1 MGLESLYEKYPWL
14 NKPSY
19 HLMEKLGIAGPWGES
34 GWLTKKLPDMVQSY
48 ENVVDPIVD
57 FGKKLGNIGAEF
69 GEIGLQGI
77 EAAGDLIYDTTKWG
91 PGGQPPGGVGSLY
104 TDWQDNPFN
113 PMHLFSKVAREEGS
127 GMTKDSVRLSNLYA
141 PSEKIVDEFG
151 DIDLGQWSSYQ
162 NWKSG
167 SGWDTADDR
176 RINKRVDARMEKEDF
191 STDAL
196 WGSYLNMASEPGYE
210 HLIESDDAVNWFYPQ
225 YVQKEKEYA
234 RKQYKNFFEFEETG
248 ENYGKW
254 ASREY
259 QNELLSKYG
268 KYPVFEDINFMS
280 ENFSPYPSLSST
292 FNRANEDYIK
302 ALKEGKSGMKPT
314 EWDYGLFDDDT
325 SVGITKEMEP
335 YFDYSTKEAE
345 EFYEAP
351 QALIPEILIGG
362 SGLIKAPKALKY
374 LQAPL
379 QGTKAG
385 RIAREFA
392 PGLFQWGKRDKF
404 GFKKFK
410 KDEGFKKFINSSTGV
425 IDFLR
430 PKGGQFIAAAGM
442 SEFLDRD

>member
-1 MGLESLYEKYPWL
+1 MMPPCLEVSL
-14 NKPSY
+14 
-19 HLMEKLGIAGPWGES
+19 
-34 GWLTKKLPDMVQSY
+34 
-48 ENVVDPIVD
+48 
-57 FGKKLGNIGAEF
+57 
-69 GEIGLQGI
+69 
-77 EAAGDLIYDTTKWG
+77 TTIR
-91 PGGQPPGGVGSLY
+91 LR
-104 TDWQDNPFN
+104 
-113 PMHLFSKVAREEGS
+113 LFSKVAREEGS

-141 PSEKIVDEFG
+141 PSAKIVDEFG
-151 DIDLGQWSSYQ
+151 DIDLGRWSSYQ

-167 SGWDTADDR
+167 SGWNTADDR
-176 RINKRVDARMEKEDF
+176 KINKRVDARMEKEDF

-196 WGSYLNMASEPGYE
+196 WGSYLNYASQPGQK
-210 HLIESDDAVNWFYPQ
+210 HLIESDSAVNYFYPL

-248 ENYGKW
+248 DNYGKW

-268 KYPVFEDINFMS
+268 KYPVFEDINYMS

-314 EWDYGLFDDDT
+314 EWDYGLFDDDA
-325 SVGITKEMEP
+325 SVGITKGMEP

-351 QALIPEILIGG
+351 QALLPEILIGG
-362 SGLIKAPKALKY
+362 SGLIKAPKLLKY
-374 LQAPL
+374 AQAPL
-379 QGTKAG
+379 QGTQMG
-385 RIAREFA
+385 RIMREFA

-410 KDEGFKKFINSSTGV
+410 KDEGFKKFINRSTGV

-430 PKGGQFIAAAGM
+430 PKGGQFIATAGM